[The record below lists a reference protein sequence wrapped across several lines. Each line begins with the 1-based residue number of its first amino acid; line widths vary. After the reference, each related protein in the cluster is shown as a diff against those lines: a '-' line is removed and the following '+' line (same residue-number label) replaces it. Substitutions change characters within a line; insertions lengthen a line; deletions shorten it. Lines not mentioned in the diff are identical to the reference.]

1 MCGDI
6 LNFWGV
12 RHDKLVIFPLHV
24 ICFYATNKGKKTK
37 RITRKKRVPPEYHI
51 EAQYDKKKVVL
62 RRKNILTYVEFVV
75 IVSSCGLYKEVL
87 LK

>member
-12 RHDKLVIFPLHV
+12 RHDKLVIFPIHV

-51 EAQYDKKKVVL
+51 EAQYDKKKL
-62 RRKNILTYVEFVV
+62 RFVFRVEQRH
-75 IVSSCGLYKEVL
+75 SLMGQK
-87 LK
+87 